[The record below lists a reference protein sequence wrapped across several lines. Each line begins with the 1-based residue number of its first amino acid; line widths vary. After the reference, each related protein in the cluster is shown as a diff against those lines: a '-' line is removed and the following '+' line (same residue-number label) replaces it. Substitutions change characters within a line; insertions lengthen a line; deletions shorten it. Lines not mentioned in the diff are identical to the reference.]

1 MNLEIYPISRKE
13 RSCCEGIS
21 GDSWK
26 MVTAN
31 QNSHPASGIK
41 ELLLSA
47 ALTSGASDRM
57 MVEKAL
63 SQATFAQQSL
73 VGAIIATGA
82 VQETE
87 FLRELSSLLSM
98 EWREEAEVI
107 PASDVR
113 TSFPA
118 RLALG
123 FQILPEATPKND
135 EMQAEELR
143 ILIWDPFDHAAWQAV
158 THHHHGPIRLVMTTK
173 RRITET
179 VKEAYG
185 VGAETFDELLEG
197 RDEEVITEKEEVNVL
212 DGEDPEASVMKFVN
226 QILREGLQQ
235 GATDIHFEPLGHDL
249 RIRYRIDGVLHE
261 APVPPQ
267 IRILQD
273 SVTSRLKI
281 MASLD
286 IAERR
291 LPQDGR
297 IALEHKGRPIDVR
310 VATIPCVH
318 GENVSLR
325 LLGQELFDFARLGL
339 EPAIEKSIR
348 SLISIPNGIVLVTGP
363 TGCGKSTSLYTFLS
377 SLNVKERRI
386 VTVEDPVEHKIDG
399 VIQIAVKPEI
409 DLTFASALR
418 SILRGDPNVIMVGE
432 MRDVETVDIAIR
444 AALTGHLVFS
454 TLHTNDAVGGITRLL
469 DMGVEPFLVGSS
481 VRAFLAQRL
490 VRKLC
495 SKCSKPTEM
504 SEAELNRIGFP
515 MDQTKGLRRPVG
527 CQHCRQSGYSG
538 RIAIMEICIM
548 TPALQELLQKKATGT
563 ELAEQAV
570 RDGMIP
576 LRKDGWRKVSL
587 GLTSVEEILRVTAN
601 DLDVVEE

>member
-1 MNLEIYPISRKE
+1 VREALVRSSFSQQSPVAAVISTGTVPE
-13 RSCCEGIS
+13 N
-21 GDSWK
+21 DFL
-26 MVTAN
+26 
-31 QNSHPASGIK
+31 K
-41 ELLLSA
+41 ELAALLS
-47 ALTSGASDRM
+47 L
-57 MVEKAL
+57 
-63 SQATFAQQSL
+63 
-73 VGAIIATGA
+73 
-82 VQETE
+82 
-87 FLRELSSLLSM
+87 
-98 EWREEAEVI
+98 EWRDEE
-107 PASDVR
+107 DVAPMENIR
-113 TSFPA
+113 SAFPA

-123 FQILPEATPKND
+123 FQILPESLERETG
-135 EMQAEELR
+135 EMRL
-143 ILIWDPFDHAAWQAV
+143 LIWDPFDHAAWQAV
-158 THHHHGPIRLVMTTK
+158 THHHPGAVRTVMTT
-173 RRITET
+173 RRRLIEA
-179 VKEAYG
+179 VKSAYG

-197 RDEEVITEKEEVNVL
+197 RDEEIVSEKEEVNIL
-212 DGEDPEASVMKFVN
+212 DSDDSEASVMKFVN

-261 APVPPQ
+261 VPVPQQ
-267 IRILQD
+267 IRVLQD
-273 SVTSRLKI
+273 SVISRLKI

-325 LLGQELFDFARLGL
+325 LLGQEQFDFARLGL
-339 EPAIEKSIR
+339 EPAIEKKIR
-348 SLISIPNGIVLVTGP
+348 SLIAMPNGIVLVTGP

-386 VTVEDPVEHKIDG
+386 VTIEDPVEHKLDG

-409 DLTFASALR
+409 DLTFARALR
-418 SILRGDPNVIMVGE
+418 SILRGDPNIIMVGE

-495 SKCSKPTEM
+495 PKCSQPAGIPPE
-504 SEAELNRIGFP
+504 ELQRVGFP
-515 MDQTKGLRRPVG
+515 KELAAGLRKPIG
-527 CQHCRQSGYSG
+527 CQQCRHTGYSG
-538 RIAIMEICIM
+538 RLALMEICQM
-548 TPALQELLQKKATGT
+548 TPAMQDLILKRATGS
-563 ELAEQAV
+563 ELTEQAV
-570 RDGMIP
+570 QDGMVP
-576 LRKDGWRKVSL
+576 LRQDGWRKAAA
-587 GLTSVEEILRVTAN
+587 GLTSLEEVLRVTTA
-601 DLDVVEE
+601 E

>member
-1 MNLEIYPISRKE
+1 MATATLDTPPV
-13 RSCCEGIS
+13 S
-21 GDSWK
+21 GLS
-26 MVTAN
+26 
-31 QNSHPASGIK
+31 

-47 ALTSGASDRM
+47 TLKAGCRDLAT
-57 MVEKAL
+57 VQEAL
-63 SQATFAQQSL
+63 SRASFSQQSL
-73 VGAIIATGA
+73 VGAVIATGA
-82 VQETE
+82 VPEND
-87 FLRELSSLLSM
+87 FLSELASLLSM
-98 EWREEAEVI
+98 EWREETAVA
-107 PASDVR
+107 PAANVR
-113 TSFPA
+113 STFPA

-123 FQILPEATPKND
+123 FQVLPEENHAPTAT
-135 EMQAEELR
+135 AEQNTPPSNQLR
-143 ILIWDPFDHAAWQAV
+143 LLVWDPFDHAAWQAV
-158 THHHHGPIRLVMTTK
+158 THHHPGPVHLVMTT
-173 RRITET
+173 RRRLTEA
-179 VKEAYG
+179 VKVAYG
-185 VGAETFDELLEG
+185 VGAETFEELLED
-197 RDEEVITEKEEVNVL
+197 REEEAITEKEEVNVL

-226 QILREGLQQ
+226 QILREGLHQ
-235 GATDIHFEPLGHDL
+235 GATDIHFEPLEHDL
-249 RIRYRIDGVLHE
+249 RIRYRIDGILHE

-281 MASLD
+281 MSSLD

-325 LLGQELFDFARLGL
+325 LLGQEQFDFARLGL
-339 EPAIEKSIR
+339 EPAVEKSIR
-348 SLISIPNGIVLVTGP
+348 SRISIPNGIVLVTGP

-409 DLTFASALR
+409 NLTFASALR

-495 SKCSKPTEM
+495 PKCSKPTGMTHE
-504 SEAELNRIGFP
+504 ELRRIGFP
-515 MDQTKGLRRPVG
+515 MEQAEGLRQPVG

-538 RIAIMEICIM
+538 RIAIMEICHM
-548 TPALQELLQKKATGT
+548 TPALQELLQKRATGT
-563 ELAEQAV
+563 ELSEQAI

-576 LRKDGWRKVSL
+576 LRKDGWRKASL
-587 GLTSVEEILRVTAN
+587 GLTSVEEVLRVTAS
-601 DLDVVEE
+601 DLAAIDE

>member
-1 MNLEIYPISRKE
+1 M
-13 RSCCEGIS
+13 
-21 GDSWK
+21 
-26 MVTAN
+26 MVTA
-31 QNSHPASGIK
+31 SLSPSRVSGLS

-47 ALTSGASDRM
+47 TQKAGCTDSAIIEAALARAAFS
-57 MVEKAL
+57 
-63 SQATFAQQSL
+63 QQSL
-73 VGAIIATGA
+73 VGAVIATGA
-82 VQETE
+82 VPEND
-87 FLRELSSLLSM
+87 FLKELAGLLSM
-98 EWREEAEVI
+98 EWREETGVA
-107 PASDVR
+107 PMANVR
-113 TSFPA
+113 NAFPA

-123 FQILPEATPKND
+123 FQVLPEAQD
-135 EMQAEELR
+135 ETEKEQEDKEHPGELR
-143 ILIWDPFDHAAWQAV
+143 LLIWDPFDHAAWQAV
-158 THHHHGPIRLVMTTK
+158 SHHHPGPVRLIMTT
-173 RRITET
+173 RRRLTEA
-179 VKEAYG
+179 VKSAYG
-185 VGAETFDELLEG
+185 VGAETFEELLEG
-197 RDEEVITEKEEVNVL
+197 RDEEIITEKEEVNVL

-235 GATDIHFEPLGHDL
+235 GATDIHFEPLEHDL

-281 MASLD
+281 MSSLD

-325 LLGQELFDFARLGL
+325 LLGQEQFDFARLGL

-409 DLTFASALR
+409 ELTFASALR

-495 SKCSKPTEM
+495 PKCSKPTEM
-504 SEAELNRIGFP
+504 TREDLQRIGFP
-515 MDQTKGLRRPVG
+515 LDQAEGLRQPVG
-527 CQHCRQSGYSG
+527 CQHCRQSGYAG
-538 RIAIMEICIM
+538 RIAIMEICRM
-548 TPALQELLQKKATGT
+548 TPALQDLLQKRATGT
-563 ELAEQAV
+563 ELAEQAI

-576 LRKDGWRKVSL
+576 LRKDGWRKASL
-587 GLTSVEEILRVTAN
+587 GLTSVEEVLRVTAS
-601 DLDVVEE
+601 DLAALDE

>member
-1 MNLEIYPISRKE
+1 MAIPQQRSAMDFACLEDLIIH
-13 RSCCEGIS
+13 
-21 GDSWK
+21 
-26 MVTAN
+26 A
-31 QNSHPASGIK
+31 A
-41 ELLLSA
+41 ELAGFTDRESLQALL
-47 ALTSGASDRM
+47 TT
-57 MVEKAL
+57 
-63 SQATFAQQSL
+63 ATFAQQSL
-73 VGAIIATGA
+73 VGTILSSGM
-82 VQETE
+82 VPEQD
-87 FLRELSSLLSM
+87 FQLELSKILGM
-98 EWREEAEVI
+98 EWREEADVS
-107 PASDVR
+107 PAENLRS
-113 TSFPA
+113 TFPA

-123 FQILPEATPKND
+123 FQILPEAGEIRDN
-135 EMQAEELR
+135 ELCL
-143 ILIWDPFDHAAWQAV
+143 LIWDPFDHAAWQAV
-158 THHHHGPIRLVMTTK
+158 NHHHPGPVRLVMTT
-173 RRITET
+173 RRRLIEA
-179 VKEAYG
+179 VKSAYG
-185 VGAETFDELLEG
+185 VGAETFEELLEG
-197 RDEEVITEKEEVNVL
+197 RDDEIVTEREEVNVL

-261 APVPPQ
+261 APVPPR
-267 IRILQD
+267 IRLLQD
-273 SVTSRLKI
+273 SVISRLKI

-325 LLGQELFDFARLGL
+325 LLGQEHFDFARLGL
-339 EPAIEKSIR
+339 EPPLERKIR
-348 SLISIPNGIVLVTGP
+348 SLIGMPNGIVLVTGP

-386 VTVEDPVEHKIDG
+386 VTIEDPVEHKIDG

-409 DLTFASALR
+409 DLTFANALR

-495 SKCSKPTEM
+495 PRCSKPTAM
-504 SEAELNRIGFP
+504 NAEELDRIGFP
-515 MDQTKGLRRPVG
+515 KELAAELRQPVG
-527 CQHCRQSGYSG
+527 CGHCRNSGYAG
-538 RIAIMEICIM
+538 RLAIMEICMM
-548 TPALQELLQKKATGT
+548 TPALQELLQKRATGT

-570 RDGMIP
+570 RDGMVP
-576 LRKDGWRKVSL
+576 LRQDGWRKASM
-587 GLTSVEEILRVTAN
+587 GLTSVEEILRVTAS
-601 DLDVVEE
+601 DMAVVDE

>member
-1 MNLEIYPISRKE
+1 MAIPQQQSATDFACLEDLLIH
-13 RSCCEGIS
+13 
-21 GDSWK
+21 
-26 MVTAN
+26 A
-31 QNSHPASGIK
+31 A
-41 ELLLSA
+41 ELA
-47 ALTSGASDRM
+47 GCTDREALRGLMTT
-57 MVEKAL
+57 
-63 SQATFAQQSL
+63 ATFSQQSL
-73 VGAIIATGA
+73 VGTILSSGM
-82 VQETE
+82 VPEHD
-87 FLRELSSLLSM
+87 FLRELSGLLRIG
-98 EWREEAEVI
+98 WREETEVSPAENL
-107 PASDVR
+107 R

-123 FQILPEATPKND
+123 FQILPEATGS
-135 EMQAEELR
+135 QGEELSL
-143 ILIWDPFDHAAWQAV
+143 LIWDPFDHAAWQAV
-158 THHHHGPIRLVMTTK
+158 THHHPGPVRLVMTT
-173 RRITET
+173 RRRLVEA
-179 VKEAYG
+179 VKSAYG
-185 VGAETFDELLEG
+185 VGAETFEELLEG
-197 RDEEVITEKEEVNVL
+197 RDEEIVTEKEEVNVL

-235 GATDIHFEPLGHDL
+235 GATDVHFEPLGHDL

-261 APVPPQ
+261 APVPPR
-267 IRILQD
+267 IRLLQD
-273 SVTSRLKI
+273 SVISRLKI

-325 LLGQELFDFARLGL
+325 LLGQEHFDFERLGL
-339 EPAIEKSIR
+339 EPAVERKIR
-348 SLISIPNGIVLVTGP
+348 SLIGMPNGIVLVTGP

-386 VTVEDPVEHKIDG
+386 VTIEDPVEHKIDG

-409 DLTFASALR
+409 DLTFANALR

-495 SKCSKPTEM
+495 LKCSKPTAM
-504 SEAELNRIGFP
+504 SAEELERIGFP
-515 MDQTKGLRRPVG
+515 KELAAGLRQPVG
-527 CQHCRQSGYSG
+527 CQHCRNSGYSG
-538 RIAIMEICIM
+538 RLAIMEICMM
-548 TPALQELLQKKATGT
+548 TPALQELLQKRATGT
-563 ELAEQAV
+563 ELADQAV

-576 LRKDGWRKVSL
+576 LRQDGWRKASM
-587 GLTSVEEILRVTAN
+587 GLTSVEEVLRVTAS
-601 DLDVVEE
+601 DLAVVDE

>member
-1 MNLEIYPISRKE
+1 VREALVRSSFSQQSPVAAVISTGTMPE
-13 RSCCEGIS
+13 N
-21 GDSWK
+21 DFL
-26 MVTAN
+26 
-31 QNSHPASGIK
+31 K
-41 ELLLSA
+41 ELAALLS
-47 ALTSGASDRM
+47 L
-57 MVEKAL
+57 
-63 SQATFAQQSL
+63 
-73 VGAIIATGA
+73 
-82 VQETE
+82 
-87 FLRELSSLLSM
+87 
-98 EWREEAEVI
+98 EWRDEE
-107 PASDVR
+107 DVAPMENIR
-113 TSFPA
+113 SAFPA

-123 FQILPEATPKND
+123 FQILPESMESETG
-135 EMQAEELR
+135 EMRL
-143 ILIWDPFDHAAWQAV
+143 LIWDPFDHAAWQAV
-158 THHHHGPIRLVMTTK
+158 THHHPGPVRTVMTT
-173 RRITET
+173 RRRLIEA
-179 VKEAYG
+179 VKSAYG

-197 RDEEVITEKEEVNVL
+197 RDEEIVAEKEEVNIL
-212 DGEDPEASVMKFVN
+212 DSDDSEASVMKFVN

-261 APVPPQ
+261 VPVPQQ
-267 IRILQD
+267 IRVLQD
-273 SVTSRLKI
+273 SVISRLKI

-325 LLGQELFDFARLGL
+325 LLGQEQFDFARLGL
-339 EPAIEKSIR
+339 EPAIEQKIR
-348 SLISIPNGIVLVTGP
+348 SLIAMPNGIVLVTGP

-386 VTVEDPVEHKIDG
+386 VTIEDPVEHKLDG

-409 DLTFASALR
+409 DLTFARALR
-418 SILRGDPNVIMVGE
+418 SILRGDPNIIMVGE

-495 SKCSKPTEM
+495 PKCSQPAGIPPE
-504 SEAELNRIGFP
+504 ELQRVGFR
-515 MDQTKGLRRPVG
+515 KELAAGLRKPVG
-527 CQHCRQSGYSG
+527 CQQCRHTGYSG
-538 RIAIMEICIM
+538 RLALMEICQM
-548 TPALQELLQKKATGT
+548 TPAMQDLILKRATGS
-563 ELAEQAV
+563 ELTEQAV
-570 RDGMIP
+570 QDGMVP
-576 LRKDGWRKVSL
+576 LRQDGWRKAAA
-587 GLTSVEEILRVTAN
+587 GLTSLEEVLRVTTA
-601 DLDVVEE
+601 E

>member
-1 MNLEIYPISRKE
+1 M
-13 RSCCEGIS
+13 
-21 GDSWK
+21 D
-26 MVTAN
+26 
-31 QNSHPASGIK
+31 PATETSAAATGVQ
-41 ELLLSA
+41 ELLLTA
-47 ALTSGASDRM
+47 AEKSGYHDPAVLREALERASF
-57 MVEKAL
+57 
-63 SQATFAQQSL
+63 SQQSQ
-73 VGAIIATGA
+73 VAAILATGHVA
-82 VQETE
+82 ENE
-87 FLRELSSLLSM
+87 FLRELSLLLRM
-98 EWREEAEVI
+98 EWREETDVAPAEN
-107 PASDVR
+107 VR
-113 TSFPA
+113 ALFPA

-123 FQILPEATPKND
+123 FQILPETREDDAKNQLSL
-135 EMQAEELR
+135 M
-143 ILIWDPFDHAAWQAV
+143 IWDPFDNAAWQAV
-158 THHHHGPIRLVMTTK
+158 THHHAGPIRLVMTT
-173 RRITET
+173 RRRLTEA

-197 RDEEVITEKEEVNVL
+197 RDEEIAAAKEEVNVL

-261 APVPPQ
+261 VPVPPR
-267 IRILQD
+267 IRLLQD
-273 SVTSRLKI
+273 SVISRLKI

-297 IALEHKGRPIDVR
+297 IALEHKGHSIDVR

-325 LLGQELFDFARLGL
+325 LLGQERFDFARLGL
-339 EPAIEKSIR
+339 EPAVERKIR
-348 SLISIPNGIVLVTGP
+348 SLISMPNGIVLVTGP

-386 VTVEDPVEHKIDG
+386 VTIEDPVEHKIDG

-409 DLTFASALR
+409 NLTFAGALR

-454 TLHTNDAVGGITRLL
+454 TLHTNDAVGGITRLI

-495 SKCSKPTEM
+495 PKCSKPTAM
-504 SEAELNRIGFP
+504 STEELQRIGFP
-515 MDQTKGLRRPVG
+515 LELAAGLRQPVG
-527 CQHCRQSGYSG
+527 CQHCRQSGYAG
-538 RIAIMEICIM
+538 RLAIMEICMM
-548 TPALQELLQKKATGT
+548 TPALQELLQKRATGN
-563 ELAEQAV
+563 ELSEQAM
-570 RDGMIP
+570 RNGMIP
-576 LRKDGWRKVSL
+576 LRLDGWSKASM
-587 GLTSVEEILRVTAN
+587 GLTSVEEVLRVTAS
-601 DLDVVEE
+601 DLAVIDE

>member
-1 MNLEIYPISRKE
+1 MAIPQQQSATDFACLEDLLIH
-13 RSCCEGIS
+13 
-21 GDSWK
+21 
-26 MVTAN
+26 A
-31 QNSHPASGIK
+31 A
-41 ELLLSA
+41 ELA
-47 ALTSGASDRM
+47 GCTDREALRGLMTT
-57 MVEKAL
+57 
-63 SQATFAQQSL
+63 ATFSQQSL
-73 VGAIIATGA
+73 VGTILSSGM
-82 VQETE
+82 VPEHD
-87 FLRELSSLLSM
+87 FLRELSGLLRIG
-98 EWREEAEVI
+98 WREETEVSPAENL
-107 PASDVR
+107 R

-123 FQILPEATPKND
+123 FQILPEATGS
-135 EMQAEELR
+135 QGEELSL
-143 ILIWDPFDHAAWQAV
+143 LIWDPFDHAAWQAV
-158 THHHHGPIRLVMTTK
+158 THHHPGPVRLVMTT
-173 RRITET
+173 RRRLVEA
-179 VKEAYG
+179 VKSAYG
-185 VGAETFDELLEG
+185 VGAETFEELLEG
-197 RDEEVITEKEEVNVL
+197 RDEEIVTEKEEVNVL

-235 GATDIHFEPLGHDL
+235 GATDVHFEPLGHDL

-261 APVPPQ
+261 APVPPR
-267 IRILQD
+267 IRLLQD
-273 SVTSRLKI
+273 SVISRLKI

-325 LLGQELFDFARLGL
+325 LLGQEHFDFERLGL
-339 EPAIEKSIR
+339 EPAVERKIR
-348 SLISIPNGIVLVTGP
+348 SLIGMPNGIVLVTGP

-386 VTVEDPVEHKIDG
+386 VTIEDPVEHKIDG

-409 DLTFASALR
+409 DLTFANALR

-495 SKCSKPTEM
+495 LKCSKPTAM
-504 SEAELNRIGFP
+504 SAEELERIGFP
-515 MDQTKGLRRPVG
+515 KELAAGLRQPVG
-527 CQHCRQSGYSG
+527 CQHCRNSGYSG
-538 RIAIMEICIM
+538 RLAIMEICMM
-548 TPALQELLQKKATGT
+548 TPALQELLQKRATGT
-563 ELAEQAV
+563 ELADQAM

-576 LRKDGWRKVSL
+576 LRKDGWRKASM
-587 GLTSVEEILRVTAN
+587 GLTSVEEVLRVTAS
-601 DLDVVEE
+601 DLAVLDE

>member
-1 MNLEIYPISRKE
+1 MASAALSSP
-13 RSCCEGIS
+13 
-21 GDSWK
+21 
-26 MVTAN
+26 
-31 QNSHPASGIK
+31 PATGLS

-47 ALTSGASDRM
+47 AL
-57 MVEKAL
+57 KAGCQDVTTL
-63 SQATFAQQSL
+63 EEALARATFSQQSL
-73 VGAIIATGA
+73 VGAAIATGVVA
-82 VQETE
+82 END
-87 FLRELSSLLSM
+87 FLKELASLLGM
-98 EWREEAEVI
+98 EWREETSVTPQENI
-107 PASDVR
+107 R

-123 FQILPEATPKND
+123 FQILPEAPP
-135 EMQAEELR
+135 ESAPPQPEELR
-143 ILIWDPFDHAAWQAV
+143 LLVWDPFDHAAWQAV
-158 THHHHGPIRLVMTTK
+158 THHHPGPVRLIMTT
-173 RRITET
+173 RRRLTEA
-179 VKEAYG
+179 VKAAYG
-185 VGAETFDELLEG
+185 VGAETFEELLEG
-197 RDEEVITEKEEVNVL
+197 RDEEIVTEKEEVNVL

-325 LLGQELFDFARLGL
+325 LLGQEQFDFARLGL
-339 EPAIEKSIR
+339 EPAVEKMIR
-348 SLISIPNGIVLVTGP
+348 SLIAIPNGIVLVTGP

-409 DLTFASALR
+409 NLTFASALR

-495 SKCSKPTEM
+495 PKCSKPTAM
-504 SEAELNRIGFP
+504 SREELQRIGFP
-515 MDQTKGLRRPVG
+515 MELAGGVRQPVG
-527 CQHCRQSGYSG
+527 CQHCRQSGYAG
-538 RIAIMEICIM
+538 RLAIMEICIM
-548 TPALQELLQKKATGT
+548 TPTLQELLQKRATGT
-563 ELAEQAV
+563 ELAEQAI

-576 LRKDGWRKVSL
+576 LRKDGWRKAGL
-587 GLTSVEEILRVTAN
+587 GLTSVEEVLRVTAS
-601 DLDVVEE
+601 DLAVLDE